1 MGSPSAYSLI
11 FVGESGED
19 LMLAGGSYHLAS
31 AYRYPLAG
39 VNWVLRF
46 PLFFGY
52 VVRRTLILGT
62 KNLSLGRK
70 TSGVFFWGNTTA
82 PFSLPD
88 KSELLVMDIGV
99 TWSDGGLLMDRGLLG
114 GSGWF

>member
-19 LMLAGGSYHLAS
+19 LMSAGGSYHLAS
-31 AYRYPLAG
+31 ACRYPLAG

-70 TSGVFFWGNTTA
+70 TLKGFPLGEHHSSYFPARQVGATCNGHWGY
-82 PFSLPD
+82 
-88 KSELLVMDIGV
+88 LVRWRTFNG
-99 TWSDGGLLMDRGLLG
+99 
-114 GSGWF
+114 